1 MKKVLIPFG
10 FVMFLLVGASF
21 TIPSPKPSPENAAIL
36 GGFVKIL
43 NDTPN
48 SVEIHTGSGYTTLG
62 ARGGTTSV
70 SCEEGKKIY
79 LANNGKKGKLIFTI
93 DDSMCGKTVKLSAYL

>member
-10 FVMFLLVGASF
+10 FVMLLLVGASF
-21 TIPSPKPSPENAAIL
+21 TNASFKTNTDNNSVL
-36 GGFVKIL
+36 NGSVKIL

-48 SVEIHTGSGYTTLG
+48 KVEIHTGSGIVSLN

-70 SCEEGKKIY
+70 SCEAGKKISF
-79 LANNGKKGKLIFTI
+79 ANKGKKGDLIFTI
-93 DDSMCGKTVKLSAYL
+93 SSDMCGKTVKLSAYL